1 MKTIVIDPGHGGA
14 DSGATGNG
22 LLEKNVN
29 LELALGLAEKL
40 KNYDAKILLTRTGDY
55 RLDERAEVDR
65 QERAYMANRADADLY
80 YSIHANA
87 HGPNA
92 AGYEDYIYPTA
103 PQVTVKRRDIIHAP
117 NAKVWT
123 DAGRPNR
130 GKKTANFQVLRQT
143 NMTAV
148 LVEQGFLTN
157 RTDAGL
163 LKKDSFKEQL
173 IEAMQQGIVLA
184 LNLQIEVPELAPTDK
199 GTPILGAPQA
209 TVHQAKEWAKGRN
222 AHQRFVDIAQAYWEI
237 GQAIGIRPEVAYAQS
252 AKETAFGRYGGV
264 VSPDANNWAGI
275 KIRQG
280 GANEDPNAHER
291 FATPRNGV
299 RAHFNHLAAYTGI
312 TPRGEPHGRY
322 HTVMGLDWAGTIRT
336 VEELGGKWAP
346 NPDYGASIV
355 RDYLNGILETEASAP
370 EPKPEPDDSIAEQMG
385 FAGHWGETYLTWAV
399 EQGLMQ
405 GDERGRIDPNHPVS
419 YAALA
424 TVLRRYHAKQVEQ

>member
-22 LLEKNVN
+22 LIEKNVN

-40 KNYDAKILLTRTGDY
+40 KNYDTKVILTRTGDY

-65 QERAYMANRADADLY
+65 QERAFMANRADADLY
-80 YSIHANA
+80 YSIHCNA
-87 HGPNA
+87 HGSVA

-103 PQVTVKRRDIIHAP
+103 PQVTVQRRNIIHAP

-143 NMTAV
+143 KMTAI

-157 RTDAGL
+157 RTDADL
-163 LKKDSFKEQL
+163 LKKDSFKEKL
-173 IEAMQQGIVLA
+173 VEAMQQGIILA
-184 LNLQIEVPELAPTDK
+184 LNLQIEVPEPGTSK
-199 GTPILGAPQA
+199 GTPILGTPQA
-209 TVHQAKEWAKGRN
+209 TLYQAREWARDRD
-222 AHQRFVDIAQAYWEI
+222 AHQRFIDIAETYWEI

-264 VSPDANNWAGI
+264 VSPTMNNWAGI

-280 GANEDPNAHER
+280 GANEDINAHES
-291 FATPRNGV
+291 FATPEDGV
-299 RAHFNHLAAYTGI
+299 RAHFNHLAAYTGL
-312 TPRGEPHGRY
+312 EPIGRPHRRY
-322 HTVMGLDWAGTIRT
+322 YTVKSLSWAGTIRA
-336 VEELGGKWAP
+336 VEELGAKWAP

-355 RDYLNGILETEASAP
+355 RDYLNGILNTDASAP
-370 EPKPEPDDSIAEQMG
+370 EPKPDPGGGIAEQMG
-385 FAGHWGETYLTWAV
+385 FVGHWGEPYLTWAV

-405 GDERGRIDPNHPVS
+405 GDEKGQIDPDGIVS
-419 YAALA
+419 FAALA
-424 TVLRRYHAKQVEQ
+424 TVLKRYNARRG

>member
-22 LLEKNVN
+22 LLEKHVN

-40 KNYDAKILLTRTGDY
+40 KNYDTKVILTRTGDY
-55 RLDERAEVDR
+55 RLDERAEIDR

-87 HGPNA
+87 HGSNA
-92 AGYEDYIYPTA
+92 AGYEDFIYPTA
-103 PQVTVKRRDIIHAP
+103 PQVTVQRRNIIHVP

-130 GKKTANFQVLRQT
+130 GRKTANFQVLRQT

-157 RTDAGL
+157 HTDAGL

-184 LNLQIEVPELAPTDK
+184 LNLQIEVPSPKTEK

-209 TVHQAKEWAKGRN
+209 TVRQAQKWAMGRN

-264 VSPDANNWAGI
+264 VSPGMNNWAGI
-275 KIRQG
+275 KVRTG
-280 GANEDPNAHER
+280 GANEDINAHES
-291 FATPRNGV
+291 FATPEDGG
-299 RAHFNHLAAYTGI
+299 RAHFNHLAAYTGLEPI
-312 TPRGEPHGRY
+312 GHPHGRY
-322 HTVMGLDWAGTIRT
+322 YTVKSLSWAGTVKY
-336 VEELGGKWAP
+336 VEELGAKWAP
-346 NPDYGASIV
+346 NLDYGDSIV
-355 RDYLNGILETEASAP
+355 RDYLNGILNTEASAP
-370 EPKPEPDDSIAEQMG
+370 DLDPPSTIAEEMG
-385 FAGHWGETYLTWAV
+385 FDGHWGESYLIWAV
-399 EQGLMQ
+399 QQGFMQ
-405 GDERGRIDPNHPVS
+405 GDEKGQIDPNHPVS

-424 TVLRRYHAKQVEQ
+424 TVLKRYHAKKG